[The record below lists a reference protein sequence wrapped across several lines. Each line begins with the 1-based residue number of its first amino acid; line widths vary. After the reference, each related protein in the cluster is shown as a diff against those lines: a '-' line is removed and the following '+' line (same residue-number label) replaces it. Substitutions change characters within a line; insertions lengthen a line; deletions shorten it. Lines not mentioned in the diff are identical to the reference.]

1 MIKLLDYK
9 LWLIIGLSLIII
21 YLYKELRNTKSKLLE
36 LQNKENDQKEIEN
49 NIICD
54 ELVENGIP
62 KDLTNELV
70 NFDFSLLE
78 HQETSINLPDM
89 NINQTIVEEIN
100 EQKIETKPIEN
111 NIEATT
117 EMTETEI
124 PIYSNDNDSSEL
136 LSLNITDKIETVEK
150 QILDENDENNELKDT
165 CEDKEDKSE
174 HDNELDEIL
183 SEDKSEKDKKLDE
196 ILSEGVKE
204 NNNVIDDSES
214 EKTDI
219 KEMDLV
225 KMKKSDLMDLAKKY
239 NLSLVVDNNGKIKKK
254 TKGQIIDDLLK
265 L

>member
-21 YLYKELRNTKSKLLE
+21 YLYKELRNIKSKLLE

-54 ELVENGIP
+54 ELVENEIP

-150 QILDENDENNELKDT
+150 QILDENNEVKES
-165 CEDKEDKSE
+165 CEDKNE
-174 HDNELDEIL
+174 HNNEIDEIL

-196 ILSEGVKE
+196 ILSEGIKE

-225 KMKKSDLMDLAKKY
+225 KMKKSDLMDLAKKH